1 MISLASR
8 LGVSLD
14 PRTASHY
21 LGRIND
27 ADRLSLLAHV
37 GASWRHMGN
46 EGNQLLERDRPFYP
60 NAERGIGNNML
71 ALALKPMID
80 VPSLQT
86 LVPLL
91 DSSTM
96 QLQTMVFDFCSLHT
110 DPKDS
115 THEVGDVLAVLLY
128 APKGCLF
135 VSNTTRAHVLV
146 PGDVV
151 IFDDQRQHGAY
162 PLETTERF
170 EREYQ
175 HDECYS
181 AELKRY
187 AQANAMVFVVLTQEA
202 D

>member
-14 PRTASHY
+14 PHTASRY

-37 GASWRHMGN
+37 GEPWRHMSS

-60 NAERGIGNNML
+60 NAEQGIGNNML

-80 VPSLQT
+80 VPSLHA

-91 DSSTM
+91 DNPTM
-96 QLQTMVFDFCSLHT
+96 QLQTMAFDFCSLHT
-110 DPKDS
+110 DPQDS
-115 THEVGDVLAVLLY
+115 THEVGDVLAVLLQ

-135 VSNTTRAHVLV
+135 VSNTTRAHEMA

-170 EREYQ
+170 ELEYRYDK
-175 HDECYS
+175 HYL
-181 AELKRY
+181 AELERY
-187 AQANAMVFVVLTQEA
+187 ARDNAMVFAIFTQEV

>member
-1 MISLASR
+1 MRVGWGFSLAP
-8 LGVSLD
+8 L
-14 PRTASHY
+14 TASHY

-27 ADRLSLLAHV
+27 ADRLRLLAHV
-37 GASWRHMGN
+37 GEPWRHMSN

-60 NAERGIGNNML
+60 NAELGIGNNML
-71 ALALKPMID
+71 ALALKRMID
-80 VPSLQT
+80 VPSLEA

-91 DSSTM
+91 DNSTM
-96 QLQTMVFDFCSLHT
+96 QLQTMVFDFCSLHI

-115 THEVGDVLAVLLY
+115 THEVGDVLAVLLH

-135 VSNTTRAHVLV
+135 VSNTTRAHQMA

-162 PLETTERF
+162 PLEATERF

-175 HDECYS
+175 HDERYS
-181 AELKRY
+181 AELERY
-187 AQANAMVFVVLTQEA
+187 ARDNAMVFAIFTQEE

>member
-1 MISLASR
+1 MSS
-8 LGVSLD
+8 
-14 PRTASHY
+14 
-21 LGRIND
+21 
-27 ADRLSLLAHV
+27 
-37 GASWRHMGN
+37 

-80 VPSLQT
+80 VPSLQA

-91 DSSTM
+91 DSSNM

-115 THEVGDVLAVLLY
+115 THEVGDVLAVLLH

-135 VSNTTRAHVLV
+135 VSNTTRAHQLV

-151 IFDDQRQHGAY
+151 IFDDQRQHGAF
-162 PLETTERF
+162 PLEATERF
-170 EREYQ
+170 ELEYRY
-175 HDECYS
+175 DESYL
-181 AELKRY
+181 AKLERY
-187 AQANAMVFVVLTQEA
+187 ARDNAMVFAIFTQEE